1 MRNSNES
8 ATVWT
13 MTPTI
18 VFLAAG
24 MSTRYGRLKQ
34 LEPVGPQ
41 GEALLDYAAFDA
53 LRAGFSR
60 VVLIIREELEETFR
74 AHIEPRWPEGLEVV
88 FHHQR
93 LDDLPGIDAPAADD
107 PELGAALERR
117 KKPWGTA
124 HALLTTRELLPEP
137 FVLLNADDFYGPSAF
152 SQGISLLG
160 RELRKDPGD
169 PPGFGLVAY
178 TLEDTLTRHGGVTR
192 GICSVDRSGWLE
204 AVEEAFEVKRAGASI
219 TGSTLTGE
227 AMLLSGQEPTSTNF
241 WILTPEVFPLLQ
253 TGFREFLATVASPP
267 AEGGG
272 GGDAPEPEFL
282 LPMEVN
288 RPLAGGEARVWVLR
302 THDPFFGITHPQDW
316 EWVVGG
322 IREMIHE
329 GHYPDPL
336 WSATTG
342 AGPG

>member
-1 MRNSNES
+1 MRNPEES
-8 ATVWT
+8 ATVWA

-60 VVLIIREELEETFR
+60 AVLIIREELEEAFR

-93 LDDLPGIDAPAADD
+93 LEDLPGVDASAPGDR
-107 PELGAALERR
+107 PLKAALARR

-124 HALLTTRELLPEP
+124 HALLTTRDLLPEP
-137 FVLLNADDFYGPSAF
+137 FVLLNADDFYGPSAY
-152 SQGISLLG
+152 SQAASLLG
-160 RELRKDPGD
+160 RELRKDPWD

-192 GICSVDRSGWLE
+192 GICRVDRRGWME
-204 AVEEAFEVKRAGASI
+204 GVEEAFEVKRVGASI
-219 TGSTLTGE
+219 RGRTLAGE
-227 AMLLSGQEPTSTNF
+227 VMLLSGQEPTSTNF
-241 WILTPEVFPLLQ
+241 WILTPEVFPLLER
-253 TGFREFLATVASPP
+253 GFKEFLAAVVDPP
-267 AEGGG
+267 GGG
-272 GGDAPEPEFL
+272 EGEPPQPEFL

-288 RPLAGGEARVWVLR
+288 RLLTGGEARVWVLR

-316 EWVVGG
+316 EWVAGG
-322 IREMIHE
+322 IREMIRE

-336 WSATTG
+336 WSG
-342 AGPG
+342 NSGGGVG

>member
-1 MRNSNES
+1 MI
-8 ATVWT
+8 
-13 MTPTI
+13 PTI

-60 VVLIIREELEETFR
+60 AVLIIREELEETFR
-74 AHIEPRWPEGLEVV
+74 AHVGDRWPAELEVV

-93 LDDLPGIDAPAADD
+93 LDDLPGSGLPERESPILDAVPAA
-107 PELGAALERR
+107 R

-124 HALLTTRELLPEP
+124 HALLTARHLLPHP

-152 SQGISLLG
+152 SQGLALMRRDL
-160 RELRKDPGD
+160 REDPGD

-178 TLEDTLTRHGGVTR
+178 TLGDTITRHGGVTR
-192 GICSVDRSGWLE
+192 GICSVDGRGWLE
-204 AVEEAFEVKRAGASI
+204 GVEEAVNVKRVGDTIEGATLAG
-219 TGSTLTGE
+219 E
-227 AMLLSGQEPTSTNF
+227 EMLLSGREPTSTNF
-241 WILTPEVFPLLQ
+241 WIFTPDIFPLLER
-253 TGFREFLATVASPP
+253 GFRDFLGRLGSKS
-267 AEGGG
+267 EGSGG
-272 GGDAPEPEFL
+272 AGPEPEYL
-282 LPMEVN
+282 IPTEVN
-288 RPLAGGEARVWVLR
+288 RFVAAGEARVWVLR

-316 EWVVGG
+316 EWVAGG
-322 IREMIHE
+322 IREMIRE

-336 WSATTG
+336 WAPG
-342 AGPG
+342 AAAGSH

>member
-1 MRNSNES
+1 
-8 ATVWT
+8 

-34 LEPVGPQ
+34 LEPVGPK

-60 VVLIIREELEETFR
+60 AVLIIREELEEAFR
-74 AHIEPRWPEGLEVV
+74 AHILPRWPEGLEVV

-93 LDDLPGIDAPAADD
+93 FDDLPGIDAQTAGDPA
-107 PELGAALERR
+107 LTAALERR

-124 HALLTTRELLPEP
+124 HALLTTRDLLSEP

-160 RELRKDPGD
+160 RELRKDPWD

-192 GICSVDRSGWLE
+192 GICSVDRRGWLE
-204 AVEEAFEVKRAGASI
+204 GVEEAFEVKRAGASI
-219 TGSTLTGE
+219 TGTTLGGE
-227 AMLLSGQEPTSTNF
+227 VMLLSGQEPTSTNF
-241 WILTPEVFPLLQ
+241 WILSPDVFPLLER
-253 TGFREFLATVASPP
+253 GFKEFLAAVVSPP
-267 AEGGG
+267 GGG
-272 GGDAPEPEFL
+272 GGSGGETPEPEFL

-288 RPLAGGEARVWVLR
+288 RLLAGGEARVWVLR

-316 EWVVGG
+316 EWVTGG
-322 IREMIHE
+322 ILEMIRE

-336 WSATTG
+336 WSPG
-342 AGPG
+342 AVAGSD